1 LTGGYGIPLAVAV
14 DGANRRDMKL
24 VAATLEAFM
33 VKRPEPTVRQ
43 PQHLCLDKGYDYA
56 AVRDTLE
63 LYGSYPAPW

>member
-1 LTGGYGIPLAVAV
+1 
-14 DGANRRDMKL
+14 
-24 VAATLEAFM
+24 M